1 MHNQEANEER
11 PAANSFEIAL
21 RWGLGGAHH
30 ECTGCSGDPT
40 LASASL
46 RMFSTLC
53 SRLDMRALSGWATP
67 VASKA
72 MPPLAAT
79 RADAQSSAGQQA
91 AALNAEACDV
101 GHTARAG

>member
-1 MHNQEANEER
+1 MHRLVQFGKR
-11 PAANSFEIAL
+11 Q
-21 RWGLGGAHH
+21 
-30 ECTGCSGDPT
+30 PT

-53 SRLDMRALSGWATP
+53 SRLDMRALSGCATP

-79 RADAQSSAGQQA
+79 WADAQSGPAEQQWA
-91 AALNAEACDV
+91 ASSCSEC
-101 GHTARAG
+101 